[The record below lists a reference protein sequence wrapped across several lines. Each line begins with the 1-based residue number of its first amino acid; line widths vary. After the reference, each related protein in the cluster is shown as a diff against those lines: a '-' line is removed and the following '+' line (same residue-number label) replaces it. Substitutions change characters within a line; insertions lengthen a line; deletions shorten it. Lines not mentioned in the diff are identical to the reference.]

1 VYHIAAQKKSYSP
14 HPILQAM
21 PLRPKF
27 REEMVSIVIT
37 FIRDSLEQSG
47 MNGVVIGMSGGLDSS
62 ILAKL
67 ASDALGPDKVLGMF
81 LPESS
86 SSKEDAEHAEFYAR
100 SLEIEFETV
109 SIDGMLQASREAVG
123 SSSDKAVL
131 ANIKARCRMIVLY
144 QRANSLNRLVL
155 GTGNKSELMVGYF
168 TKFGDGGCDLLP
180 IGDLYKTQIK
190 EMAEFLELPKEI
202 IIKPPS
208 AGLWEGQTDE
218 VELGISYGELDSILL
233 GIELSMDDGQISER
247 TNHPVSE
254 VARIRSMV
262 KRTAHKRK
270 TPLIP
275 KIVIKTIGLDW
286 RE

>member
-1 VYHIAAQKKSYSP
+1 
-14 HPILQAM
+14 M

-27 REEMVSIVIT
+27 REEMITIVT
-37 FIRDSLEQSG
+37 AFIRDSLEQSG
-47 MNGVVIGMSGGLDSS
+47 MGGVVIGMSGGLDSS

-67 ASDALGPDKVLGMF
+67 ASDALGSDKVLGMF
-81 LPESS
+81 IPESGS
-86 SSKEDAEHAEFYAR
+86 SQEDAEHAEFYSR
-100 SLEIEFETV
+100 SLGTEFETV
-109 SIDGMLQASREAVG
+109 SIDGMLQASVDATGG
-123 SSSDKAVL
+123 SVDKAVL

-190 EMAEFLELPKEI
+190 EMAEFLGLPKEI
-202 IIKPPS
+202 VVKPPS

-218 VELGISYGELDSILL
+218 VELGISYEELDSILL
-233 GIELSMDDGQISER
+233 GIELSMDDEQISER

-275 KIVIKTIGLDW
+275 KIGIKTIGLDW

>member
-1 VYHIAAQKKSYSP
+1 
-14 HPILQAM
+14 M
-21 PLRPKF
+21 RPKF
-27 REEMVSIVIT
+27 REEIVDIVTT

-47 MNGVVIGMSGGLDSS
+47 MSGVVIGMSGGLDSS

-86 SSKEDAEHAEFYAR
+86 SSQEDAEHAEFYSR
-100 SLEIEFETV
+100 SLGIEFETV
-109 SIDGMLQASREAVG
+109 SIDGMLQASREAVEG
-123 SSSDKAVL
+123 SVDKTVL

-144 QRANSLNRLVL
+144 QRANALNRLVL

-190 EMAEFLELPKEI
+190 EMAEFLGLPKEI

-218 VELGISYGELDSILL
+218 VELGISYEELDSILL
-233 GIELSMDDGQISER
+233 GIELSMDDDQISER
-247 TNHPVSE
+247 TNHPISE

-275 KIVIKTIGLDW
+275 KIGIKTIGLDW

>member
-1 VYHIAAQKKSYSP
+1 
-14 HPILQAM
+14 M

-27 REEMVSIVIT
+27 REEMITIVT
-37 FIRDSLEQSG
+37 AFIRDSLEQSG
-47 MNGVVIGMSGGLDSS
+47 MGGVVIGMSGGLDSS

-67 ASDALGPDKVLGMF
+67 ASDALGSDKVLGMF
-81 LPESS
+81 IPESGS
-86 SSKEDAEHAEFYAR
+86 SQEDAEHAEFYSR
-100 SLEIEFETV
+100 SLGIEFETV
-109 SIDGMLQASREAVG
+109 SIDGMLQASVDATGG
-123 SSSDKAVL
+123 SVDKAVL

-190 EMAEFLELPKEI
+190 EMAEFLGLPKEI
-202 IIKPPS
+202 VVKPPS

-218 VELGISYGELDSILL
+218 VELGISYEELDSILL
-233 GIELSMDDGQISER
+233 GIELSMDDEQISER

-275 KIVIKTIGLDW
+275 KIGIKTIGLDW

>member
-1 VYHIAAQKKSYSP
+1 
-14 HPILQAM
+14 M

-27 REEMVSIVIT
+27 REEMVSVVTT
-37 FIRDSLEQSG
+37 FLRDSVEQSG
-47 MNGVVIGMSGGLDSS
+47 MDGVIIGMSGGLDSS
-62 ILAKL
+62 IVAKL
-67 ASDALGPDKVLGMF
+67 ATDALGSENVLGVL
-81 LPESS
+81 LPESTS
-86 SSKEDAEHAEFYAR
+86 SQEDAEHAEFYSR
-100 SLEIEFETV
+100 SLGIEFETV
-109 SIDGMLQASREAVG
+109 SIDGMLQASVDATGG
-123 SSSDKAVL
+123 SVDKTVL

-180 IGDLYKTQIK
+180 IGDLYKTQIR
-190 EMAEFLELPKEI
+190 EMAESLGLPKEI

-218 VELGISYGELDSILL
+218 VELGISYEELDSILL
-233 GIELSMDDGQISER
+233 GIELSMDDDQISER
-247 TNHPVSE
+247 TNHPISE
-254 VARIRSMV
+254 IARIRSMV
-262 KRTAHKRK
+262 RRTAHKRK

-275 KIVIKTIGLDW
+275 KIGIKTIGLDW

>member
-1 VYHIAAQKKSYSP
+1 
-14 HPILQAM
+14 M

-27 REEMVSIVIT
+27 REEMVTVVTT

-47 MNGVVIGMSGGLDSS
+47 MDGVIIGMSGGLDSS
-62 ILAKL
+62 IVAKL
-67 ASDALGPDKVLGMF
+67 ATDALGPDKVLGIF
-81 LPESS
+81 LPESNS
-86 SSKEDAEHAEFYAR
+86 SQEDAEHAEFYAR
-100 SLEIEFETV
+100 SLEIGFETIQ
-109 SIDGMLQASREAVG
+109 IDDMMKAAREAAG
-123 SSSDKAVL
+123 DSTDKVVL
-131 ANIKARCRMIVLY
+131 ANMKARNRMIILY

-180 IGDLYKTQIK
+180 IGDIYKTQIK
-190 EMAEFLELPKEI
+190 EMAEFLGLPKEI

-218 VELGISYGELDSILL
+218 VELGISYQELDSILL
-233 GIELSMDDGQISER
+233 GIELSMDDDEISER

-262 KRTAHKRK
+262 RRTAHKRK

-275 KIVIKTIGLDW
+275 KIGIKTIGLDW